1 LRFYVLTAASIQMAA
16 FWDVAQCSPVEV
28 VSEVCTASIVAVMI
42 EAVRNSKTLVCLHET
57 CTVLHPRKLTSSTL
71 DFVSENKEM

>member
-1 LRFYVLTAASIQMAA
+1 MTA

-28 VSEVCTASIVAVMI
+28 VSEVRTASIVAVMI

-57 CTVLHPRKLTSSTL
+57 AQCYIPESLHLQH
-71 DFVSENKEM
+71 